1 MPTETIST
9 TNERAV
15 SELLA
20 ETVPS
25 ERDEALREIAL
36 RHLEN
41 VRKFKLYLVSY
52 VLAMVVLTPVWII
65 TQYESSPGWPDHLSS
80 RSRYPGDWD
89 PWLIWVGLI
98 GAFLVCL
105 AGIRAYWVRGET
117 EADIERE
124 VERLKRH

>member
-15 SELLA
+15 SELPA

>member
-9 TNERAV
+9 TNERVV